1 VIIADM
7 RSSMVAVK
15 FAAAIGCGFDLHCE
29 RSEHYLTGSLRSRWM
44 WREAPEYTWFISAR

>member
-15 FAAAIGCGFDLHCE
+15 FAAAIGCGFDFVFLLAQ
-29 RSEHYLTGSLRSRWM
+29 RADIGRGRFD
-44 WREAPEYTWFISAR
+44 PVDSARSA